1 MNLATALTHFREA
14 VRHWAAR
21 SRAPHPR
28 LTVIPAAERPVLVLE
43 IWGQYQCRKRSWVFS
58 FALQSAVVAL
68 VFTAFTT
75 TVAQKPIH
83 RIVSLVQPDIA
94 PARSKP
100 VHLANGKSG
109 GTGGGDRSL
118 LPPSKGRLPKAALRK
133 FVPPQAVP
141 ANLAAALTMAPS
153 ILAPPDVALPRVDM
167 SNYGDPFGK
176 IGPLSNGPGARG
188 GIGSGNGGDVGDK
201 HGNGYGDHDGNGIE
215 GRIFRAGVGGVT
227 APSLIYKKEPEY
239 SEEARKAKYQG
250 TVTLYVEILADGKVH
265 NIRVLHSLGLGLDD
279 KAIAAVSQWKFKAGT
294 KDGKPVP
301 VAASVEVNFR
311 LL

>member
-1 MNLATALTHFREA
+1 MNLAIALTRFREA

-21 SRAPHPR
+21 SRPAQPR
-28 LTVIPAAERPVLVLE
+28 LTVIPAAEKPVVVLD

-75 TVAQKPIH
+75 TAVPKPVH

-94 PARSKP
+94 SARLKP
-100 VHLANGKSG
+100 VHLANEKAG
-109 GTGGGDRSL
+109 GSGGGDRSP
-118 LPPSKGRLPKAALRK
+118 LPASKGRLPKAALRK
-133 FVPPQAVP
+133 FVPPQAVQ
-141 ANLAAALTMAPS
+141 ANLTAALTMEPS
-153 ILAPPDVALPRVDM
+153 ILAPPDVRLPQVNL

-176 IGPLSNGPGARG
+176 IGPLSNGPGSDG
-188 GIGSGNGGDVGDK
+188 GIGSGDHGDVGNHRGK
-201 HGNGYGDHDGNGIE
+201 GYGDDDGDGIE

-227 APSLIYKKEPEY
+227 APSVIYKKEPEY

-250 TVTLYVEILADGKVH
+250 TVTLYVEILPDGKAH
-265 NIRVLHSLGLGLDD
+265 NIRVLRSLGLGLDD
-279 KAIAAVSQWKFKAGT
+279 NAIAAVSQWKFKAGT
-294 KDGKPVP
+294 RDGKPVI
-301 VAASVEVNFR
+301 VAASIEVNFR

>member
-14 VRHWAAR
+14 VRNWAAR
-21 SRAPHPR
+21 SRRPQPTS
-28 LTVIPAAERPVLVLE
+28 TVIPAAEKPIMALD
-43 IWGQYQCRKRSWVFS
+43 IWGQYQCQKRSWLFS

-75 TVAQKPIH
+75 TVVQKPVL
-83 RIVSLVQPDIA
+83 RIVSLIQPDLA
-94 PARSKP
+94 SARLKP
-100 VHLANGKSG
+100 VHLANEKTG
-109 GTGGGDRSL
+109 GSGGGDRSL
-118 LPPSKGRLPKAALRK
+118 LPASKGRLPKAALRK
-133 FVPPQAVP
+133 FVPPQAVQ
-141 ANLAAALTMAPS
+141 ASLTAHLTMEPS
-153 ILAPPDVALPRVDM
+153 ILAPPDVNLPQVNM

-176 IGPLSNGPGARG
+176 MGPLSNGPGSRG
-188 GIGSGNGGDVGDK
+188 GIGSGDGGDVGDK
-201 HGNGYGDHDGNGIE
+201 HGNGYGDHDGDGFE
-215 GRIFRAGVGGVT
+215 GRIFRAGLGGVT

-250 TVTLYVEILADGKVH
+250 TVTLYVEILPDGKAH